1 MKRALWIILGLAF
14 VLSLSSESSALDRKK
29 LRWARN
35 SPIIDSIVVEGNH
48 YFSDGD
54 IRKQMYS
61 KERSFLGWL
70 KGDRR
75 TRVQR
80 ETLGRDTL
88 EIKYMYLLEGFFD
101 ISVTEEFEVLEPDS
115 NALVRVKIDEGRQ
128 RKFGY
133 FEMTGD
139 YPKEIG
145 LPLHYIASKIDVNKP
160 LNYFKLRQ
168 TIFDMRTV
176 FANRGYPYAG
186 ITYESIPESSY
197 DSTGIRFLIYS
208 DSLVHF
214 GNVRIEGVNNFPP
227 YTARR
232 ELKIKPDKIYRRADI
247 LDSQTRLFESSYF
260 TTFQIQ
266 QAETNGNRLRP
277 DFVVRVRERK
287 PYYISFQTGARQSEE
302 RDLVWDFS
310 TGFGMRNFFRSRRL
324 ELLTDYS
331 FGVGADSRLLVHRY
345 RLRFTEPWFLGIR
358 MPLSLTAE
366 FDPKLKDPTQD
377 FDKQAWVI
385 GASTIK
391 RFGPKVKLTLG
402 FEYQSVD
409 ISGVPAD
416 EILEIKRQTGNSA
429 RRKLYAEIRRDSRDN
444 LFIPSRGS
452 VTQLSGEYFGGFLS
466 GDENFFRIQT
476 SWSRYQIVWPGWIGA
491 LRLKAGW
498 AEEFGESDFVPSDE
512 LLYVGGANTIRGF
525 RENTLGPLLEDGD
538 PKGARVVLVMNQEF
552 RWKTIQIFNKLP
564 FLSDLFKSLP
574 LWQSVFFDMGNGFDR
589 SSDISWDNLAF
600 SYGTGVQLASPAGP
614 IRIDYARRIPTSK
627 IDFASRIHFT
637 ILYAF

>member
-1 MKRALWIILGLAF
+1 MQRFVWIILGLAL
-14 VLSLSSESSALDRKK
+14 VLSLSSESSAVDRRK

-35 SPIIDSIVVEGNH
+35 SPIIDSIVIEGNH
-48 YFSDGD
+48 YFSDSD
-54 IRKQMYS
+54 IRKRMYS
-61 KERSFLGWL
+61 KKRSFLGWL

-80 ETLGRDTL
+80 ESLGRDTL

-101 ISVTEEFEVLEPDS
+101 VSVSEQFEVLEPDS
-115 NALVRVKIDEGRQ
+115 TALVRAIVDEGRQ
-128 RKFGY
+128 RRFGY
-133 FEMTGD
+133 FELSGN

-145 LPLHYIASKIDVNKP
+145 APLHYVASKLKVNEP
-160 LNYFKLRQ
+160 LNYFQLQQ
-168 TIFDMRTV
+168 TIFDMRTA
-176 FANRGYPYAG
+176 FANRGYPYAT
-186 ITYESIPESSY
+186 ITSEMIKGSSFE
-197 DSTGIRFLIYS
+197 STGVRFVINS

-214 GNVRIEGVNNFPP
+214 GNVRIEGLKNFPP

-232 ELKIKPDKIYRRADI
+232 ELKIKPDNIYRRADI

-277 DFVVRVRERK
+277 DFIVRVRERK
-287 PYYISFQTGARQSEE
+287 PYYISFQTGARQSQQ

-331 FGVGADSRLLVHRY
+331 FGVGNDSRLLVHRY

-358 MPLSLTAE
+358 MPLAITAE
-366 FDPKLKDPTQD
+366 FDPRLKDPTQD
-377 FDKQAWVI
+377 FDKQAWVL
-385 GASTIK
+385 GAATTK
-391 RFGPKVKLTLG
+391 RFGRTLKLTLG

-409 ISGVPAD
+409 ISGVPVD

-429 RRKLYAEIRRDSRDN
+429 RRKLYADIRRDSRDN
-444 LFIPSRGS
+444 LFIPTRGS
-452 VTQLSGEYFGGFLS
+452 VTELSGEYFGGFLA
-466 GDENFFRIQT
+466 GDENFFKIQS
-476 SWSRYQIVWPGWIGA
+476 SWSRYEIVWPGWIGA
-491 LRLKAGW
+491 IRLKGGL
-498 AEEFGESDFVPSDE
+498 AEEFGDSKFVPSDE
-512 LLYVGGANTIRGF
+512 RLYVGGANTIRGF
-525 RENTLGPLLEDGD
+525 RENTLGPVLDDGG
-538 PKGARVVLVMNQEF
+538 PKGARMILVFNQEF
-552 RWKTIQIFNKLP
+552 RWKTVQIFNKLP
-564 FLSDLFKSLP
+564 LLSDLFKSLP
-574 LWQSVFFDMGNGFDR
+574 LWQSIFFDMGNGFDHPR
-589 SSDISWDNLAF
+589 DFAWNNLAF

-627 IDFASRIHFT
+627 IAFASRIHFT